1 MPTKE
6 KALVFRDTVIL
17 PALQAIGL
25 ASDAA
30 AELLLGT
37 ALVESRLSWRRQLG
51 NGPARGLFQMEM
63 ATHDDIWKNY
73 LNYRAGLAAKVKALK
88 SAAAAVAESEVEN
101 NDLYAAAMA
110 RVLYKRAPAALPAAG
125 DLEAMATYW
134 KQYYNTPLGKG
145 TVGKYIEVW
154 NGTMSA

>member
-6 KALVFRDTVIL
+6 KALVFRATVIL
-17 PALQAIGL
+17 PALQAIDL

-63 ATHDDIWKNY
+63 ATHDDVWTNY
-73 LNYRAGLAAKVKALK
+73 LNYRAKLAAKVRALK
-88 SAAAAVAESEVEN
+88 SSALAAAESEVEN

-125 DLEAMATYW
+125 DVEAMAAYW

-145 TVGKYIEVW
+145 TVGKYLEVW